1 MPDVKTLIDVNM
13 QILSGALS
21 VMDVEPEHLSR
32 LGYHKKSGE
41 YVYYR
46 KFENVIRARNPCIRT
61 QEDEVILFSKMKNE
75 EKMLS
80 HWLKYYEN
88 LGVSM
93 FVVIDNGSTDNTMS
107 ILMNHRSEKA
117 RIDILVDTRDFYETE
132 PVWASELPRLYGSN
146 RWCVNVD
153 VDEFLGFPFPKFTHL
168 INEMVCRR
176 QYFLNTYLLDVY
188 PREKLTKQ
196 KKVFEYESIEEYLE
210 SLYYDM
216 NKKNKGKKND
226 RYEFNR
232 LKFHD
237 LMRATD
243 VMGRTKLYIHKKFKN
258 DIYRIKVSLFFMPKD
273 MGFLMFSG
281 FHGFIIDDIY
291 QMNYVSDSD
300 CVFKTK
306 DGKTIFDLYYKKY
319 IHGVLLHV
327 NYYDVGR
334 IKHKYLFKI
343 RPGNVSFYHKGISRR
358 VSLSDLPYLK
368 LNTKKKYENDADKYT
383 KKKMHKPNWKKL
395 IHHYASKLT
404 RSCV

>member
-13 QILSGALS
+13 QILSGAVS
-21 VMDVEPEHLSR
+21 VLDVEPEHLSR

-46 KFENVIRARNPCIRT
+46 KFENVFKNRYPYIRT
-61 QEDEVILFSKMKNE
+61 QENEVILFSKMKNE

-117 RIDILVDTRDFYETE
+117 KIDILVDTRDFYETE

-153 VDEFLGFPFPKFTHL
+153 VDEFLRFPFPKFTHL

-176 QYFLNTYLLDVY
+176 QYFLNTYLLNVY

-196 KKVFEYESIEEYLE
+196 KKVFEYESIEDYLE

-216 NKKNKGKKND
+216 NKRITRKKINK
-226 RYEFNR
+226 YEFNR

-243 VMGRTKLYIHKKFKN
+243 VMGRTKLYSHKKFKN

-273 MGFLMFSG
+273 MAFLMFPG
-281 FHGFIIDDIY
+281 FHNFIIDDIY
-291 QMNYVSDSD
+291 QMNYVSDSS
-300 CVFKTK
+300 CTYKTK
-306 DGKTIFDLYYKKY
+306 DGKTIFDLYYKNY
-319 IHGVLLHV
+319 IHGVLVHV
-327 NYYDVGR
+327 NYYDVER
-334 IKHKYLFKI
+334 IKNKYLFKM
-343 RPGNVSFYHKGISRR
+343 RPEDVSFYHKGISRR
-358 VSLSDLPYLK
+358 VSLSDLPYLYFHK
-368 LNTKKKYENDADKYT
+368 KHKNTEDKYAKKKKHKANWGKLLHYYEK
-383 KKKMHKPNWKKL
+383 
-395 IHHYASKLT
+395 KLT